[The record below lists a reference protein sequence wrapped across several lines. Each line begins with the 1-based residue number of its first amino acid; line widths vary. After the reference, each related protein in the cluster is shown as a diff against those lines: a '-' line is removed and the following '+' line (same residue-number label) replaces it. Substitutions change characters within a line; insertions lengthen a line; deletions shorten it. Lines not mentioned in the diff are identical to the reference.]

1 MRIQYKRHEQP
12 GCGGCLLFLLLLSL
26 LTGGAP
32 ALFKF
37 LGLLLSLGLFFIL
50 GVMALFWG
58 ATYLIRQRV
67 SAYERSQSEA
77 HNTFVVLLVGIL
89 VKICQA
95 DGEVTREETATIYRF
110 FRNNLHY
117 SQSQIFWVKELVRE
131 ALETQGS
138 LDVLLAEFRERF
150 AYEPRLILL
159 DLIYQVVF
167 SKERVL
173 EVELQLAE
181 SIARFLEITVYDLQ
195 SIKARYVR
203 RAAKGLVDEE
213 RYFQV
218 LGVAPGADWEQIKK
232 AYRKC
237 SMQYHPDKVAH
248 LGDEFLRVAEEKMKE
263 LNQAYQYL
271 EKKYQK

>member
-1 MRIQYKRHEQP
+1 MQMQYRRHEQP
-12 GCGGCLLFLLLLSL
+12 GCGGCLLLLLLLSL

-32 ALFKF
+32 ALFQF
-37 LGLLLSLGLFFIL
+37 LGILLSLGLFIIFGGI
-50 GVMALFWG
+50 ALFWG

-95 DGEVTREETATIYRF
+95 DGEVTREETATIYQF

-131 ALETQGS
+131 ALANPVN
-138 LDVLLAEFRERF
+138 LDLLLAEFKKRF

-159 DLIYQVVF
+159 DLIYQVIF

-173 EVELQLAE
+173 DVELQLADN
-181 SIARFLEITVYDLQ
+181 IARFLEITVYDQ
-195 SIKARYVR
+195 QAIKARYLR
-203 RAAKGLVDEE
+203 RSSKGLVDEE

-232 AYRKC
+232 AYRQC

-248 LGDEFLRVAEEKMKE
+248 LGDEFLRVAEEKMKD

-271 EKKYQK
+271 EKKYRK